1 MLLDNVRDIEQI
13 RPLPATKTLSAP
25 GARLSTLADSHRCAA
40 NIAWISYLKR
50 LYVVALVI

>member
-1 MLLDNVRDIEQI
+1 MTRIPE
-13 RPLPATKTLSAP
+13 
-25 GARLSTLADSHRCAA
+25 GACAA